1 MNDLNHSNI
10 KWTENVIIADADYID
25 KVAFNLTVNF
35 ERMLNRKIPQ
45 ADISQW
51 AVDIALDGGLREGNH
66 ETQVIFIHEQSHS
79 KLENFNPS
87 VYTKELNAQAF
98 KDPKLGEFILS
109 SISTEENI
117 SKDDLLLDIV
127 KEVISQ
133 KEVKRVMV
141 VPDAEEGEQYDRI
154 RQTLSYLDDDSKRI
168 TVFAMQPMP
177 GGNFRQEIL
186 GYSLMNALGI
196 HAEEIS
202 NSNFQ

>member
-66 ETQVIFIHEQSHS
+66 ETQVVFIHEQSHS

-141 VPDAEEGEQYDRI
+141 VPDAEEGELYDRI

>member
-66 ETQVIFIHEQSHS
+66 ETQVVFIHEQSHS

-117 SKDDLLLDIV
+117 SKDDLFLDIV

-154 RQTLSYLDDDSKRI
+154 RQTLSYLDDDSKHI

>member
-117 SKDDLLLDIV
+117 SKDDLFLDIV

>member
-35 ERMLNRKIPQ
+35 ERILNRKIPQ

-51 AVDIALDGGLREGNH
+51 AVDIALDGGLREGDH
-66 ETQVIFIHEQSHS
+66 ETQIVFIHEQSHS
-79 KLENFNPS
+79 KLENFKPS
-87 VYTKELNAQAF
+87 VYDKELNAQAF

-109 SISTEENI
+109 SISTEKTI
-117 SKDDLLLDIV
+117 CKDDLLIDIV
-127 KEVISQ
+127 NEVISQ

-141 VPDAEEGEQYDRI
+141 IPDAEEGEQYNRI

-196 HAEEIS
+196 HADEINRS
-202 NSNFQ
+202 SF

>member
-35 ERMLNRKIPQ
+35 ERILNRKIPQ

-51 AVDIALDGGLREGNH
+51 AVDIALDGGLREGDH
-66 ETQVIFIHEQSHS
+66 ETQIVFIHEQSHS
-79 KLENFNPS
+79 KLENFRPS
-87 VYTKELNAQAF
+87 VYDKELNAQAF

-109 SISTEENI
+109 SISTEKTI
-117 SKDDLLLDIV
+117 CKDDLLIDIV
-127 KEVISQ
+127 NEVISQ

-141 VPDAEEGEQYDRI
+141 IPDAEEGEQYNRI

-196 HAEEIS
+196 HADEINRS
-202 NSNFQ
+202 SF

>member
-66 ETQVIFIHEQSHS
+66 ETQVVFIHEQSHS

-117 SKDDLLLDIV
+117 SKDDLFLDIV

>member
-66 ETQVIFIHEQSHS
+66 ETQVVFIHEQSHS

-117 SKDDLLLDIV
+117 SKDDLFLDIV

-196 HAEEIS
+196 HAKEIS